1 MTEEQPKPRREPRRL
16 NARGCLLIAV
26 GVIALLMLVCCS
38 GIIGWRAQSARRA
51 DAMLAEV
58 QKRGEPANAAELNDY
73 YALPDGAFDAT
84 KLWVTA
90 IAPLDGAA
98 YNQDAK
104 DLPIVGTDA
113 EIPPPG
119 QPWPEMANVEAF
131 LAKYDATMRLLHE
144 AAGRGGGARYDLD
157 FGQGFAMMMDH
168 VQKLRGGA
176 RMLSLEAHVRAH
188 RGDADG
194 VADSIHA
201 ICALGNS
208 LEQEPTLVS
217 LLVRIAIGRVASDL
231 CRRQLPH
238 VEFSDTDLQRLAE
251 DFRTTRYNKGLQRSL
266 VGERAVGIG
275 AFRNP
280 GGDATGGS
288 GMPSGTVPVAG
299 LNPDDD
305 LCQYLAFM
313 ERMIA
318 AAGKPMPQARNE
330 FDQIELEL
338 MALSSS
344 KINSIRHVRTKLL
357 LPAISAGLDA
367 AARGNVRN
375 DATATAIAIERFR
388 RDRGQIPEDLKELVP
403 DFMPQVPTDPFDGK
417 PLRYVVKDDEYLIYS
432 IGRDGVDDGGQGDVN
447 PDIVFRAER
456 KERSR

>member
-1 MTEEQPKPRREPRRL
+1 MTEEQPKPKAKREPKRL

-26 GVIALLMLVCCS
+26 GVVALLMLVSCL

-51 DAMLAEV
+51 DAMLAEI
-58 QKRGEPANAAELNDY
+58 QKRGEPANAAELNTY

-119 QPWPEMANVEAF
+119 QPWPEMTEVEAF
-131 LAKYDATMRLLHE
+131 LDKYAATMRLLHE
-144 AAGRGGGARYDLD
+144 AADRGGGARYDLD
-157 FGQGFAMMMDH
+157 FGQGFGMMLDH

-201 ICALGNS
+201 MCVLGNS

-217 LLVRIAIGRVASDL
+217 LLVRIAVGGVANDL

-238 VEFSDTDLQRLAE
+238 VEFSDADLERLAE
-251 DFRTTRYNKGLQRSL
+251 GFRKTRYNKGLQRSL

-280 GGDATGGS
+280 GGDGTGAQ
-288 GMPSGTVPVAG
+288 SGTVPVVG
-299 LNPDDD
+299 LNPNDD

-313 ERMIA
+313 EGMIA
-318 AAGKPMPQARNE
+318 AAGKPMPQAQRE
-330 FDQIELEL
+330 FDQIEQDLA
-338 MALSSS
+338 ALTNS
-344 KINSIRHVRTKLL
+344 KLGRIRHMRTTLL
-357 LPAISAGLDA
+357 LPALGAALDA
-367 AARGNVRN
+367 AARGNAMN
-375 DATATAIAIERFR
+375 DAAVTAIAIERYR
-388 RDRGQIPEDLKELVP
+388 RDRGQIPNDLKQLVP
-403 DFMPQVPTDPFDGK
+403 EFMPQVPTDPFDGK
-417 PLRYVVKDDEYLIYS
+417 PLRYVVEDGEYLIYS
-432 IGRDGVDDGGQGDVN
+432 VGKNGVDDGGQGDFD
-447 PDIVFRAER
+447 PDIVFRVER
-456 KERSR
+456 TDTNR